1 MTVILSRNP
10 IQRDGFMIKL
20 TDMINN
26 KTLSKLQYFDILN
39 DVSSYAVSSVAKS
52 KVLKLRP
59 SNDYDFALALIAETN
74 QAYNL
79 FQYESSF
86 DLSVDDVND
95 ACSLARVGSCLSM
108 GQLLQVMRV
117 LRTARNLQSALF
129 SDYDGIDLSL
139 LQAKAYMLYN
149 DKQLEDDIDFA
160 ILSDEEMNDKASSD
174 LFNIRKRIKAIN
186 ADIKQ
191 KLQSYT
197 KNSDISKYLQD
208 TIVTLRGDRYV
219 IPVKQEY
226 KSFVNGIVHDQ
237 SSTGATLF
245 IEPMAIVQLNNAL
258 REAILEEKAEIQ
270 RILQSFTDR
279 ISPVS
284 AQILKAQ
291 DTISD
296 IDVIFSKVKY
306 ALNSKGALPILNND
320 GIIDIKK
327 ARHPLLDKDK
337 VVPVSL
343 ALGES
348 YDIIVITGPNTGGKT
363 VTLKTVGLICAMA
376 MTGLFVPCSEES
388 KVSFFDDILCDIG
401 DEQSIEQNLSTFSG
415 HITNLRDIL
424 DVAGSKNLV
433 LIDEVGAGTE
443 PNEGTALAIAV
454 TEFLRKSG
462 AKCIITTHY
471 GKLKE
476 YSLTTERVEN
486 ASMEFDLQT
495 LAPTYR
501 LIMGVPGSSNAIAIA
516 SKLGLRNDVIEFA
529 KNNVSDEKLA
539 FERVIQNADEIRKD
553 YERKL
558 AALESEKAS
567 ILAEKARTE
576 KLNASLQS
584 ERDKLLSS
592 SREEARKIVA
602 KARDEAR
609 GLVAQIKDILS
620 SDVVSDKDLFAARD
634 IAKQVD
640 KIKIAEQDDDGSDE
654 IIFTGDKVE
663 FDKLH
668 IGDIVYSQKMGVQVK
683 IVEIRSRSRIK
694 IKCGN
699 ISSEVNIDDLY
710 YSKSEK
716 KQRLSRANRS
726 NNAKTQINTR
736 SFNNEL
742 NVIGQTVDEAIANV
756 DSFIDEAVLA
766 GLSQLWI
773 IHGMGTGRLRA
784 GLHAHFKTHPN
795 VADFRLGVYG
805 EGESG
810 VTVITLK

>member
-1 MTVILSRNP
+1 
-10 IQRDGFMIKL
+10 
-20 TDMINN
+20 MINV
-26 KTLSKLQYFDILN
+26 KTLTKLQYFDILN
-39 DVSSYAVSSVAKS
+39 AVSAYAISSVAKS
-52 KVLKLRP
+52 KVRNLLP
-59 SNDYDFALALIAETN
+59 SNNYEQALTLISETR

-79 FQYESSF
+79 FQFESSF
-86 DLSVDDVND
+86 DLSVDDVSD
-95 ACSLARVGSCLSM
+95 VCALARVGSCLSM
-108 GQLLQVMRV
+108 GQLLQIMRV
-117 LRTARNLQSALF
+117 LRTARNLQTSLF
-129 SDYDGIDLSL
+129 VDYGIDLSF
-139 LQAKAYMLYN
+139 LQAKAYLLYN

-208 TIVTLRGDRYV
+208 SIVTLRGDRYV

-258 REAILEEKAEIQ
+258 REATLEEKAEIQ
-270 RILQSFTDR
+270 RILQAFTDR
-279 ISPVS
+279 VSPV
-284 AQILKAQ
+284 AMQILTAQ

-296 IDVIFSKVKY
+296 IDVVFSKVKY
-306 ALNSKGALPILNND
+306 ALDNKGTLPQLNDKGEIN
-320 GIIDIKK
+320 IKK
-327 ARHPLLDKDK
+327 ARHPLLDKGK
-337 VVPVSL
+337 VVPISL
-343 ALGES
+343 ALGKE

-363 VTLKTVGLICAMA
+363 VTLKTVGLMCAMA
-376 MTGLFVPCSEES
+376 MTGLFVPCQEES
-388 KVSFFDDILCDIG
+388 VVSYFDDILCDIG

-424 DVAGSKNLV
+424 DVAGKNNLV

-443 PNEGTALAIAV
+443 PNEGTALALAV
-454 TEFLRKSG
+454 TDFLRKSG
-462 AKCIITTHY
+462 AKCVITTHY

-476 YSLTTERVEN
+476 YSLTTDRVEN
-486 ASMEFDLQT
+486 ASMEFNIQT

-516 SKLGLRNDVIEFA
+516 SKLGLRQDVIDFA

-558 AALESEKAS
+558 AELESEKTA

-576 KLNASLQS
+576 KLNASLQG
-584 ERDKLLSS
+584 ERDKLLRS
-592 SREEARKIVA
+592 SREEARRIVA
-602 KARDEAR
+602 KAREESAE
-609 GLVAQIKDILS
+609 LVAQLKEILNR
-620 SDVVSDKDLFAARD
+620 DVISDKDLFAARD
-634 IAKQVD
+634 IAKQVAKVD
-640 KIKIAEQDDDGSDE
+640 VSDEDENIEEE

-663 FDKLH
+663 FEKIR
-668 IGDIVYSQKMGVQVK
+668 IGDTVYSQKLGVQVK
-683 IVEIRSRSRIK
+683 ITEIRSRNK
-694 IKCGN
+694 IRVTCGN
-699 ISSEVNIDDLY
+699 IATEVSAEDLY

-716 KQRLSRANRS
+716 NQRAARVR
-726 NNAKTQINTR
+726 NARTEPKTKINTR

-756 DSFIDEAVLA
+756 DQFIDEAVLA

-773 IHGMGTGRLRA
+773 IHGMGTGKLRA
-784 GLHAHFKTHPN
+784 GLHTHFRRHPN
-795 VADFRLGVYG
+795 VADFRLGTYG

>member
-1 MTVILSRNP
+1 
-10 IQRDGFMIKL
+10 
-20 TDMINN
+20 MINT
-26 KTLSKLQYFDILN
+26 KTLKKLQYFDILES
-39 DVSSYAVSSVAKS
+39 VSSYSISSVAKE
-52 KVLKLRP
+52 KVRKLLP
-59 SNDYDFALALIAETN
+59 AANYEQALSLIAETK
-74 QAYNL
+74 QAYDL

-86 DLSVDDVND
+86 DLSVDDVGEI
-95 ACSLARVGSCLSM
+95 CSLARVGSCLSM
-108 GQLLQVMRV
+108 GQLLQIMRV
-117 LRTARNLQSALF
+117 LRTARNLQAALF
-129 SDYDGIDLSL
+129 ADYGIDTTL
-139 LQAKAYMLYN
+139 LQAKAYLLYN
-149 DKQLEDDIDFA
+149 DKQLEEDIDFA
-160 ILSDEEMNDKASSD
+160 ILSEEEMNDKASNE
-174 LFNIRKRIKAIN
+174 LFSIRKRIKAIN

-208 TIVTLRGDRYV
+208 AIVTLRGDRYV

-226 KSFVNGIVHDQ
+226 KSYVNGIVHDQ

-258 REAILEEKAEIQ
+258 REASLEEKAEMQ
-270 RILQSFTDR
+270 RILQAFTDR
-279 ISPVS
+279 VSPV
-284 AQILKAQ
+284 ATQILKAQ

-306 ALNSKGALPILNND
+306 ALDNKGTLPQLNNS
-320 GIIDIKK
+320 GVIDIKK
-327 ARHPLLDKDK
+327 ARHPLLDKSK

-343 ALGES
+343 SLGKN

-363 VTLKTVGLICAMA
+363 VTLKTVGLMCAMA
-376 MTGLFVPCSEES
+376 MSGLFVPCQEES
-388 KVSFFDDILCDIG
+388 EVSYFADILCDIG

-424 DVAGSKNLV
+424 NVAQNDNLV

-443 PNEGTALAIAV
+443 PNEGTALALAV

-462 AKCIITTHY
+462 AKCVITTHY

-476 YSLTTERVEN
+476 YSLATERVEN
-486 ASMEFDLQT
+486 ASMEFDIQT

-516 SKLGLRNDVIEFA
+516 SKLGLRQDVIDFA

-558 AALESEKAS
+558 RELEVERAE

-576 KLNASLQS
+576 KLNASLQT
-584 ERDKLLSS
+584 ERDKLLRS

-602 KARDEAR
+602 KAKGETAD
-609 GLVAQIKDILS
+609 LVAQIKNILNRDI
-620 SDVVSDKDLFAARD
+620 VSDKDLFAARD
-634 IAKQVD
+634 IAKQVGKVD
-640 KIKIAEQDDDGSDE
+640 VSEREDENEE

-663 FDKLH
+663 FDKLRV
-668 IGDIVYSQKMGVQVK
+668 GDAAYSQKMGVQVK
-683 IVEIRSRSRIK
+683 IAEIRSRSRIK
-694 IKCGN
+694 VKCGN
-699 ISSEVNIDDLY
+699 ITTEVSCDDLY

-716 KQRLSRANRS
+716 NRRAVRNRQ
-726 NNAKTQINTR
+726 AVGAAPKTQINTR

-742 NVIGQTVDEAIANV
+742 NVIGQTVDEAVANV
-756 DSFIDEAVLA
+756 DRFIDEAVLA

-773 IHGMGTGRLRA
+773 IHGMGTGKLRA
-784 GLHAHFKTHPN
+784 GLHEHFKKHPN